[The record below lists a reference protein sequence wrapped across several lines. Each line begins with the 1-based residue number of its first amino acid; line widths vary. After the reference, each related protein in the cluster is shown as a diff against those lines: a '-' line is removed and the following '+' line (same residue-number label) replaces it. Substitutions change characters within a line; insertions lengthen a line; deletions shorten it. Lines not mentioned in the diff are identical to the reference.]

1 MKKFELINPTS
12 FDHHVWLVEL
22 HNDPVV
28 LNNITDSTP
37 ITLDSHLSWWS
48 KLNHI
53 REERFIFTVDDVN
66 AGFTKFYQIDR
77 GNMNCVLGADL
88 HKNFRGQGLAKPMWK
103 LMLQHCFSDLN
114 LHRVSL
120 TTASFNLVAQ
130 KVYRDL
136 GFVEEGRKIQSLY
149 RDGIFYDEICMYLLK
164 EMWNK

>member
-12 FDHHVWLVEL
+12 LDHHIWLVEL

-37 ITLDSHLSWWS
+37 VTLDSHLSWWS

-53 REERFIFTVDDVN
+53 REERFIFTVDGVN
-66 AGFTKFYQIDR
+66 AGFAKFYQIDR

-103 LMLQHCFSDLN
+103 LMLQHCFSSLN

-164 EMWNK
+164 EM